1 MAQLHIITP
10 VKDSIETARQT
21 IEHIMQSEMVDFSFT
36 VYDDF
41 SNIDTQQE
49 LKLLA
54 EEKGFNLIH
63 LHDLTDLPSPN
74 YLLVLQH
81 AQQLAISEGIPL
93 LIIES
98 DVNIQKDTISKLI
111 ERNKELKNPGMIA
124 AVTTHENG
132 KINFPYLYATNY
144 AFQTISTVKRLS
156 FCCTLLNIDFLKKYD
171 FKQLNPE
178 KNWYDVFITRQSIE
192 NGFINY
198 LAMDVPVIHKP
209 HSSRPWKL
217 EKYSNPLRYYWKKF
231 IHRRDRI

>member
-1 MAQLHIITP
+1 MSKLHIITP
-10 VKDSIETARQT
+10 VKNSIETALQT
-21 IEHIMQSEMVDFSFT
+21 IEAVLASDCSDFKYT

-41 SNIDTQQE
+41 STSDTQHQ
-49 LKLLA
+49 LRLAA

-63 LHDLTDLPSPN
+63 LHDLTDHPSPN

-81 AQQLAISEGIPL
+81 AQKQAIAENCPL

-98 DVNIQKDTISKLI
+98 DVLIKANTVYQLLKL
-111 ERNKELKNPGMIA
+111 NNSLQQPGMIA
-124 AVTTHENG
+124 SVTVQETG
-132 KINFPYLYATNY
+132 VINFPYLYA
-144 AFQTISTVKRLS
+144 KRFKRVTQPTLKRPS
-156 FCCTLLNIDFLKKYD
+156 FCCTLLNQDFLKKYN
-171 FKQLNPE
+171 FRELNPE

>member
-1 MAQLHIITP
+1 MAQLQIITP

-144 AFQTISTVKRLS
+144 AIQTISTVKRLS

>member
-1 MAQLHIITP
+1 MAQLQIITP